1 MTDSA
6 ISGPIPSPG
15 KRVAVIGVEV
25 DEKTLAAGDDD
36 ESKVGQGFAE
46 PEKNWVD
53 RLPIARLN
61 SWEAITALFGDRKE

>member
-46 PEKNWVD
+46 PENKWVD